1 MAPSSNVS
9 LNTNAAFALVVASA
23 DAAASATATFIGIVK
38 CGILYIPGYA
48 PRAMRACG
56 CEVVGMNEETSLR
69 ARAMV
74 SVAGVTECAGGAS
87 SRCGDWALC
96 ATNVNT

>member
-38 CGILYIPGYA
+38 CAELYIFPA
-48 PRAMRACG
+48 I
-56 CEVVGMNEETSLR
+56 
-69 ARAMV
+69 
-74 SVAGVTECAGGAS
+74 
-87 SRCGDWALC
+87 
-96 ATNVNT
+96 